1 MTDLEKANRLVQLFY
16 IMRKEHFSV
25 HDCHHPLYQ
34 LRMRDV
40 MTLGSILEEM
50 EKSEVGMIK
59 MSDVSN
65 LFKITP
71 AAVSQMVKEY
81 EKKGWIKRVILE
93 NDRRSVYLQVT
104 SQAQALLQ
112 HNQEK
117 VMQGI
122 VDFIRYLGD
131 EDSEAFIRILDK
143 MKAYG
148 PIVK

>member
-1 MTDLEKANRLVQLFY
+1 MTDIEKAKRMVQLFY
-16 IMRKEHFSV
+16 IMRKEHFSI
-25 HDCHHPLYQ
+25 HDCHVLSQ
-34 LRMRDV
+34 MRMRDV
-40 MTLGSILEEM
+40 MTLGAILEEM

-81 EKKGWIKRVILE
+81 EKKGWMVRVILE
-93 NDRRSVYLQVT
+93 NDRRSVYLRVT
-104 SQAQALLQ
+104 LQAQALMQ
-112 HNQEK
+112 QNQEK

-131 EDSEAFIRILDK
+131 EDSDAFLRILDK
-143 MKAYG
+143 TKAYG
-148 PIVK
+148 TIVK